1 MRPFCLILLALLP
14 NIMAQEKEIWRK
26 REVTNEKRA
35 AHNVTPHYVAEA
47 IGSSRSGAW
56 HFTWQTVFF
65 IGQMTTI
72 FTCCQDILQ
81 KYRQNIGKVAPT
93 RMSSTSRKR
102 GHVCQEIPLRKTA
115 LESV

>member
-1 MRPFCLILLALLP
+1 MRSFCLILLALPP
-14 NIMAQEKEIWRK
+14 NSMAQEKEIWRK

-65 IGQMTTI
+65 IGQMTWPLSLVVQST
-72 FTCCQDILQ
+72 
-81 KYRQNIGKVAPT
+81 
-93 RMSSTSRKR
+93 MSSLVTSPGDFSPNSVKNATRIR
-102 GHVCQEIPLRKTA
+102 RYNRMEGGSIP
-115 LESV
+115 